1 MEQTGM
7 EPSTM
12 GGASQF
18 AMSFNVPPE
27 FAEIL
32 RGLTKEI
39 LRDQP
44 KDLNKFAY
52 EYFANLLQAQQ
63 IAAEK

>member
-1 MEQTGM
+1 M
-7 EPSTM
+7 EPSSM
-12 GGASQF
+12 GGSSQF
-18 AMSFNVPPE
+18 AMSFSVPPE

-39 LRDQP
+39 LRSQP

-52 EYFANLLQAQQ
+52 EYFANLLQ
-63 IAAEK
+63 KRVDNSKN